1 MGDMADEMYDWDD
14 DFESANEEA
23 YRNVPTCKRCGKTGL
38 VWYDV
43 GGVWKLFEY
52 IGLRLKEHVCPPKDH
67 SDAFE
72 DES

>member
-1 MGDMADEMYDWDD
+1 MGDFIDHDLDWGEDDEDGFDA
-14 DFESANEEA
+14 FRSA
-23 YRNVPTCKRCGKTGL
+23 PTCKRCGKTGL

-43 GGVWKLFEY
+43 GGVWKLFENK
-52 IGLRLKEHVCPPKDH
+52 GLRLVPHACPPKDH